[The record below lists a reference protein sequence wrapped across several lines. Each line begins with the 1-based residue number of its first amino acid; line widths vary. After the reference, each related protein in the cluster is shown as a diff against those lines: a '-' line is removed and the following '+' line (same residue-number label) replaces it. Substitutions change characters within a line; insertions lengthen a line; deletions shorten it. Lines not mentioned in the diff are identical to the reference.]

1 MPYVPD
7 TGDIVW
13 LNFSPQAGHEQAG
26 HRPALVLS
34 PAAYNGKRG
43 LMLCCPMTTK
53 ASGHPFEVAVVG
65 ARPGVILT
73 DQIKSVDW
81 HARNA
86 KRKGRVS
93 AEELS
98 ECRAKLQTLL
108 F

>member
-1 MPYVPD
+1 
-7 TGDIVW
+7 
-13 LNFSPQAGHEQAG
+13 
-26 HRPALVLS
+26 
-34 PAAYNGKRG
+34 
-43 LMLCCPMTTK
+43 MLCCPMTTK